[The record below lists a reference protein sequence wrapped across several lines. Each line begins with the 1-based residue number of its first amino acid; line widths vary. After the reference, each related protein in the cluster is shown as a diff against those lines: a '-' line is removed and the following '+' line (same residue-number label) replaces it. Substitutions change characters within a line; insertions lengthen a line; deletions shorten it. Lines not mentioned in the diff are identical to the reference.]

1 MDNESI
7 YKNTHHCQVRTCFMC
22 HKIEQTIKYFYQIC
36 TARMKIICTVS
47 DGSIALKGIYRS
59 KGLLQGYANITE
71 P

>member
-1 MDNESI
+1 
-7 YKNTHHCQVRTCFMC
+7 MC
-22 HKIEQTIKYFYQIC
+22 HKIAQTIKYFYQIC

-47 DGSIALKGIYRS
+47 DDSIALKGIYRS